1 MTNEEEIIKSTFKE
15 YYWDLGVYR
24 LVNRN
29 KKEIKMFFGLSF
41 IGVFIFALM
50 GLYPPLIVWSVL
62 FISSIWVVGVD
73 HFIIGLRFKKILNE
87 LENKN
92 IKINLKKLLLVCE
105 EILPN

>member
-24 LVNRN
+24 LANRN

-50 GLYPPLIVWSVL
+50 GLYPPLIVWSFL
-62 FISSIWVVGVD
+62 
-73 HFIIGLRFKKILNE
+73 LPILVHAFQ
-87 LENKN
+87 LTQKDYC
-92 IKINLKKLLLVCE
+92 LM
-105 EILPN
+105 